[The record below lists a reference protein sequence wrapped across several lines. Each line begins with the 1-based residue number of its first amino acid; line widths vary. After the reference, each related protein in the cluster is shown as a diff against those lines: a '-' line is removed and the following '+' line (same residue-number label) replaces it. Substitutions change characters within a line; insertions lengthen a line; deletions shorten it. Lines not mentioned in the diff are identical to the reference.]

1 MSEAIYKF
9 VVVNH
14 SNNYPAAV
22 CDTLDIAAAVVAR
35 YSKEAIDH
43 GCTDA
48 WAIRKVLVETE

>member
-35 YSKEAIDH
+35 YSKEAIQVS
-43 GCTDA
+43 TDA